1 MIILDQEVP
10 LKENLLY
17 AIENH
22 KILWALLVIS
32 AVFDYITTYLFMTAG
47 SIDLEANLLIRYL
60 AHSMGVIVGVGFG
73 KILQIGAAMAFCALN
88 KEMSK
93 GVLLIILA
101 LNCFAITVN
110 TIY

>member
-17 AIENH
+17 AIERH
-22 KILWALLVIS
+22 KILWMLLILS
-32 AVFDYITTYLFMTAG
+32 AVFDFITTYHFMTQG
-47 SIDLEANLLIRYL
+47 SIDLEANLIIRYL
-60 AHSMGVIVGVGFG
+60 AHTLGIVVGVGLG
-73 KILQIGAAMAFCALN
+73 KIMQLGAAMAFCALN
-88 KEMSK
+88 KEMSR

>member
-17 AIENH
+17 AIDNH
-22 KILWALLVIS
+22 KFLWGLLIIS
-32 AVFDYITTYLFMTAG
+32 AVFDYFTTYLFMTRG
-47 SIDLEANLLIRYL
+47 GVDLEANLIIRYL
-60 AHSMGVIVGVGFG
+60 AHSMGIIVGVGLG
-73 KILQIGAAMAFCALN
+73 KILQLGAAMAFCALN

>member
-17 AIENH
+17 ALQTH
-22 KILWALLVIS
+22 KLLWALLILS
-32 AVFDYITTYLFMTAG
+32 AVFDFITTYRFMTAG
-47 SIDLEANLLIRYL
+47 SIDLEANLIIRHL
-60 AHSMGVIVGVGFG
+60 AHTLGIVVGVGIG
-73 KILQIGAAMAFCALN
+73 KIMQIGAAMAFCALN
-88 KEMSK
+88 REMSR

-101 LNCFAITVN
+101 LNCFAIVVN